1 VVLKVPQLGRRGGGW
16 VVLQFVL
23 IGVIVAVGA
32 MGPAWPGSLSGVL
45 SVVGVALLLCGVGIA
60 VLSARALGRS
70 LTPFPHPTG
79 EASFVAHGP
88 YRLVRHPIY
97 SGGLL
102 FVSGLSLVLSPWALV
117 GTIVLAVVWALKASV
132 EERFLHEHF
141 SEYAEY
147 CEHTRF
153 RLVPFVY

>member
-1 VVLKVPQLGRRGGGW
+1 VLEVPQLGRRGGGW

-23 IGVIVAVGA
+23 IGVIVTAGTV
-32 MGPAWPGSLSGVL
+32 GPAWPGSFSGVL
-45 SVVGVALLLCGVGIA
+45 SIVGFALMLCGVAIG

-79 EASFVAHGP
+79 EASFVANGP

-97 SGGLL
+97 FGGLL
-102 FVSGLSLVLSPWALV
+102 FVCGLSLVLSPWALV
-117 GTIVLAVVWALKASV
+117 GTIVLGAVWALKASV
-132 EERFLHEHF
+132 EERFLHEHYA
-141 SEYAEY
+141 EYAEY
-147 CEHTRF
+147 CERTRF

>member
-1 VVLKVPQLGRRGGGW
+1 VI
-16 VVLQFVL
+16 QFAL
-23 IGVIVAVGA
+23 IAAIVAVGLV
-32 MGPAWPGSLSGVL
+32 GSDWPDSAATVL
-45 SVVGVALLLCGVGIA
+45 SVVGLTLVLGGVVIA

-97 SGGLL
+97 FGGLL
-102 FVSGLSLVLSPWALV
+102 FMGGISLVLSPWALA
-117 GTIVLAVVWALKASV
+117 GTVVLGGVWAMKASV
-132 EERFLHEHF
+132 EERFLREHY
-141 SEYAEY
+141 EAYIGY
-147 CEHTRF
+147 CERTPF

>member
-1 VVLKVPQLGRRGGGW
+1 VPGVPQLGRRGGGW
-16 VVLQFVL
+16 VVLQFAL
-23 IGVIVAVGA
+23 ISLIVIAGVA
-32 MGPAWPGSLSGVL
+32 GPPWPGSFSGVL
-45 SVVGVALLLCGVGIA
+45 SIVGVAFALCGVVVA

-97 SGGLL
+97 FGGLL
-102 FVSGLSLVLSPWALV
+102 FVGGLSLVLSPWALV
-117 GTIVLAVVWALKASV
+117 GTIVLGVVWALKASV
-132 EERFLHEHF
+132 EERFLRGH
-141 SEYAEY
+141 YAEY
-147 CEHTRF
+147 SEYCERTRF